1 MNRASAA
8 PKRVLLGNLVD
19 FGRGEGDAGHQSALL
34 THFIAAGHT
43 VRMMTPA
50 RVAAAAAL
58 AQFAPQ
64 VVLTPSTTPLGLPG
78 TCDALWQLPVIVYGR
93 LVWRMQTL
101 YVRVTLL
108 CVVQVLLARLLGM
121 RVVVEHNGWTAS
133 ERRVR
138 GGGTFMIALERWTQI
153 GAARYAH
160 RSRCVTA
167 GLARLLI
174 DGGCP
179 RERVFVLGNGADLE
193 KFKPRR
199 ETAAH
204 HGRLRLGFIGLLNP
218 WQGVATA
225 LAALHALHDA
235 HDLEFI
241 VAGDGPLA
249 DELRGRCAALG
260 LDARVRFLGRV
271 AATDAAA
278 VINDFDIA
286 LAPYTLGRNAE
297 IGSSA
302 IKIRD
307 YAACGKPVIAARLP
321 GIAEL
326 EGEGWLFT
334 HTPDD
339 AADLARVIGQLAA
352 LGRDELAR
360 IGQRARAYAQ
370 AHFDWRAIAAQVVA
384 EC

>member
-8 PKRVLLGNLVD
+8 RKRVLLGNLVD

-34 THFIAAGHT
+34 THFIAAGHK
-43 VRMMTPA
+43 VHMMTPA
-50 RVAAAAAL
+50 RIGAAAAL
-58 AQFAPQ
+58 AQLAPH
-64 VVLTPSTTPLGLPG
+64 VVLTPSTTQLGLPG
-78 TCDALWQLPVIVYGR
+78 SCDALWQLPVIVYAR

-101 YVRVTLL
+101 YVRVTLF

-138 GGGTFMIALERWTQI
+138 GGGAFMIALERWTQI

-174 DGGCP
+174 DGGCR
-179 RERVFVLGNGADLE
+179 RERLLVLGNGADLE
-193 KFKPRR
+193 KFKPRQ

-204 HGRLRLGFIGLLNP
+204 HGRLRLGFIGVLNA

-241 VAGDGPLA
+241 IAGDGPLA

-271 AATDAAA
+271 AASDAAA

-286 LAPYTLGRNAE
+286 LAPYTLARNAE
-297 IGSSA
+297 IGLSA

-326 EGEGWLFT
+326 EREGWLFT
-334 HTPDD
+334 HRPDD

-352 LGRDELAR
+352 LGGDELAR

-370 AHFDWRAIAAQVVA
+370 AHFDWREIAAQVVA
-384 EC
+384 QC

>member
-8 PKRVLLGNLVD
+8 RKRVLLGNLVD

-34 THFIAAGHT
+34 THFIAAGHK
-43 VRMMTPA
+43 VHMMTPA
-50 RVAAAAAL
+50 RIGAAAAL
-58 AQFAPQ
+58 AQLAPH
-64 VVLTPSTTPLGLPG
+64 VVLTPSTTQLGLPG
-78 TCDALWQLPVIVYGR
+78 SCDALWQLPVIVYAR

-101 YVRVTLL
+101 YVRVTLF

-138 GGGTFMIALERWTQI
+138 GGGAFMIALERWTQI

-160 RSRCVTA
+160 RSRCVTS

-179 RERVFVLGNGADLE
+179 RERLFVLGNGADLE

-199 ETAAH
+199 EAAAH
-204 HGRLRLGFIGLLNP
+204 HGRLRLGFIGVLNP

-235 HDLEFI
+235 HDLEFVI
-241 VAGDGPLA
+241 AGDGPLA

-271 AATDAAA
+271 AASEAAA

-286 LAPYTLGRNAE
+286 LAPYTLARNAE
-297 IGSSA
+297 IGLSA

-326 EGEGWLFT
+326 ERDGWLFT
-334 HTPDD
+334 HRPDD

-352 LGRDELAR
+352 LGRDELAG

-370 AHFDWRAIAAQVVA
+370 AHFDWREIAAQVVA
-384 EC
+384 LC